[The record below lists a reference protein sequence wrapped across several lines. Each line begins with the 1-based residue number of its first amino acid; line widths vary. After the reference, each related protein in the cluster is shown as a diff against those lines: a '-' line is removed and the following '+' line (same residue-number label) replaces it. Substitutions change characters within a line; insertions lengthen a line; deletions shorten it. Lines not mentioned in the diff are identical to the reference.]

1 MLTPSQRT
9 STRLDDDEAPPDGSF
24 WPGVITYAANEC
36 RPALPVYA
44 TVQTAAC
51 VQAPT
56 RLRLVTSKISI
67 AQGVPVTLGVAF
79 ATNRVVVPDA
89 STELSAL
96 NVTVGSTGWR
106 RTGAPPA
113 VIAGAASVL
122 QAPGASTGLSPSAG
136 QAARPAGTAE
146 MPACGAAA
154 ACVHAAPAPEF
165 GQGAAP
171 L

>member
-67 AQGVPVTLGVAF
+67 AQGVPVQLGVGL
-79 ATNRVVVPDA
+79 ATHYIIIADDSR
-89 STELSAL
+89 ELATVS
-96 NVTVGSTGWR
+96 VTLYTAGR
-106 RTGAPPA
+106 R
-113 VIAGAASVL
+113 
-122 QAPGASTGLSPSAG
+122 
-136 QAARPAGTAE
+136 
-146 MPACGAAA
+146 
-154 ACVHAAPAPEF
+154 
-165 GQGAAP
+165 
-171 L
+171 